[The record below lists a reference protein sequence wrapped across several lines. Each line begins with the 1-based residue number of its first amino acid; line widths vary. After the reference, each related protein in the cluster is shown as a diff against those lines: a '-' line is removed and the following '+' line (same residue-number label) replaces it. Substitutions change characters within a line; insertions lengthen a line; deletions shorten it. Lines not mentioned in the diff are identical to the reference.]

1 MKKIIAFILCSV
13 IAVSLFAGCSGKDKP
28 GEESGEKYKPEDIVT
43 QDGFSY
49 VIGED
54 GNATIV
60 KYEVHDMQ
68 EKLEIPDKLG
78 GAPVTVIGKE
88 AFAGNKK
95 ISEVK
100 FPAML
105 ETIEDGAFKE
115 SDIHIALMVYSS
127 RLKTIG
133 ADAFSFCTNLVQ
145 IDVPKSVES
154 YGERC
159 FGNAQD
165 AEMSFTI
172 PWDKLEEVVDG
183 LELTHRNGVRYPY
196 PAHFNYTPTFPENYR
211 KLEELWE
218 QGAENGQ

>member
-28 GEESGEKYKPEDIVT
+28 SEGSGEKYKPEDIVT

-159 FGNAQD
+159 FGNCPKLRVV
-165 AEMSFTI
+165 TI
-172 PWDKLEEVVDG
+172 RGDVSLSASIFENSTKTFVLWTNKANAKTVKFAKDNGYEVKTGDN
-183 LELTHRNGVRYPY
+183 L
-196 PAHFNYTPTFPENYR
+196 
-211 KLEELWE
+211 
-218 QGAENGQ
+218 